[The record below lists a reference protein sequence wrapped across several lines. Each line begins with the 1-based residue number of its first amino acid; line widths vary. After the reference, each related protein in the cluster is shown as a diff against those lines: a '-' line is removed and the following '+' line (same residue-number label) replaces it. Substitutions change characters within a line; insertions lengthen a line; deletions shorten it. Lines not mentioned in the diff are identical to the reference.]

1 MASPSRFGV
10 PAPTQPAYFSLHIV
24 VVSCIL
30 IARLGL
36 GHLQGA
42 CGMSMQVVAS
52 SSVGVPYANGRQYQ
66 WCAAYVESAQHAGV
80 SAMLYPALRTEA
92 AYVGAFSNSF
102 RPVSLLAT
110 GNC

>member
-1 MASPSRFGV
+1 MPSADGASTIPFLPLACLIIYLVLTQRTADGETVILCRRAPLLPHNGARRGGV
-10 PAPTQPAYFSLHIV
+10 EDTLPPGARAKRIFVNGPT
-24 VVSCIL
+24 
-30 IARLGL
+30 
-36 GHLQGA
+36 
-42 CGMSMQVVAS
+42 
-52 SSVGVPYANGRQYQ
+52 
-66 WCAAYVESAQHAGV
+66 SAQHAGV